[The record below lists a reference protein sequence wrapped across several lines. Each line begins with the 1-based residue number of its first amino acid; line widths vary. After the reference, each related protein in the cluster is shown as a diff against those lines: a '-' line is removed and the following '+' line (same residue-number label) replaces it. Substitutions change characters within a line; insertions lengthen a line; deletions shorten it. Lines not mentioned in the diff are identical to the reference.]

1 MSGKYVSLET
11 VLEKCLTYAHPVDTE
26 VIPVENTHW
35 RVLVRDIFA
44 DINIPDFSRSAVDGF
59 TIHEKDLY
67 NLQQGEERELSIAG
81 VIGAG
86 DLGERS
92 FTAGQA
98 IKIMTGAM
106 LPYGTAAVVK
116 KEDISETGNNVLLDK
131 PVIAGAN
138 IQNCGSHIKKGE
150 LIAFAGQVLNFN
162 ELKLIASC
170 GIASISV
177 FKSPMV
183 YIINTG
189 SELVMPGGNLQKGQI
204 FTSNKTLYFS
214 LLSASGCYPLSGEGP
229 VIDKITSIAQEL
241 QNGLKV
247 SNLIIISG
255 GTAEGQFD
263 LVQDAFKQIGAEI
276 IFAGLD
282 LKPGQHT
289 SAAVK
294 DGVLLFN
301 LPGNPGAGELV
312 FEVLIKPV
320 LRKMRG
326 IKTYHNNWFELSVNN
341 LEQIKSPF
349 RMMVKGCIEIKDG
362 QLTARIMKKHE
373 KQSGLI
379 NLIIDTQYN
388 NGNRVK
394 VLIPG

>member
-1 MSGKYVSLET
+1 MSGKYISLET
-11 VLEKCLTYAHPVDTE
+11 ALEKCLIYAHPVDTE
-26 VIPVENTHW
+26 AIPVENTHK

-59 TIHEKDLY
+59 VIHEKDLY

-81 VIGAG
+81 VTGAG
-86 DLGERS
+86 DLEGRS
-92 FTAGQA
+92 LIAGQT

-106 LPYGTAAVVK
+106 LPNGTAAVVK
-116 KEDISETGNNVLLDK
+116 KEDIAQKDNKVLLDK
-131 PVIAGAN
+131 NVTPVAN
-138 IQNCGSHIKKGE
+138 IQNCGSQIKKGE
-150 LIAFAGQVLNFN
+150 RIAFAGQVLDFK
-162 ELKLIASC
+162 ELELIASC
-170 GIASISV
+170 GIAAIPV
-177 FKSPMV
+177 FKPPMV

-189 SELVMPGGNLQKGQI
+189 SELVMPGENLLKGQI
-204 FTSNKTLYFS
+204 FASNKTLYFS
-214 LLSASGCYPLSGEGP
+214 LLYANGCYPLSGEGP
-229 VIDKITSIAQEL
+229 VIDEITSITQEL

-282 LKPGQHT
+282 MKPGQHT

-312 FEVLIKPV
+312 FEVLVKPV

-326 IKTYHNNWFELSVNN
+326 IKAYHNNWFELSVNN
-341 LEQIKSPF
+341 LEQIESPF

-362 QLTARIMKKHE
+362 QLTARIMKKRE

-379 NLIIDTQYN
+379 NLVIDTHHN

-394 VLIPG
+394 VLIPE